1 MEKDFK
7 RNSSGYI
14 DPTAFEAIKRIG
26 VEDRLSKL
34 MSVIRYVTQL
44 AGFEIQGRITFVD
57 KKTGKIYK

>member
-14 DPTAFEAIKRIG
+14 DPTAFEAIKRIS

-57 KKTGKIYK
+57 KKTGRIYK

>member
-7 RNSSGYI
+7 RNSSGYF
-14 DPTAFEAIKRIG
+14 DPTAFEAVKRIDS
-26 VEDRLSKL
+26 EDRVSKL

-57 KKTGKIYK
+57 KKTGRIYK